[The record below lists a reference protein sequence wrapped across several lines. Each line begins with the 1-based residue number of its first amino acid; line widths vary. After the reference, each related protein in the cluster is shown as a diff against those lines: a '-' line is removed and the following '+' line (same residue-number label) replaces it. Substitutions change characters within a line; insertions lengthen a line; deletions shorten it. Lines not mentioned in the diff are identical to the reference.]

1 MNSKDSSA
9 VSGWDMSDHSVLLNV
24 GDGAFF
30 SIDRA
35 TLGYQAF
42 LESMSEIVLGQGAED
57 DVGQS
62 IIHFVDK
69 LREQLPACAKDCHP
83 SNWYVN
89 PIYPALLFLSESN
102 LKELNHILVA
112 VEAWVEK
119 GSSIP
124 TVGPQREWQST
135 LRSVQHDYIKC
146 HKAIN
151 VLCRHYYSATE
162 DALRCFSLAL
172 AETDDNRKI
181 STLVELYDFWIAI
194 AERAYNTTLMAES
207 FSRDF
212 GDVVNALSTYKT
224 SATKISDMFL
234 GAMNL
239 PDIKMMKNILSK
251 QNDLESQLRDLRLE
265 LATLRDK

>member
-1 MNSKDSSA
+1 M
-9 VSGWDMSDHSVLLNV
+9 
-24 GDGAFF
+24 
-30 SIDRA
+30 
-35 TLGYQAF
+35 
-42 LESMSEIVLGQGAED
+42 
-57 DVGQS
+57 
-62 IIHFVDK
+62 
-69 LREQLPACAKDCHP
+69 REQLPAGAKNCHP

-102 LKELNHILVA
+102 LKELNHILLV
-112 VEAWVEK
+112 VEAWVDK

-124 TVGPQREWQST
+124 TVGPQREWQSIF
-135 LRSVQHDYIKC
+135 RSVQYDHIQC
-146 HKAIN
+146 HKAI
-151 VLCRHYYSATE
+151 VALCSHYYSATE

-181 STLVELYDFWIAI
+181 NTLAQLYDFWIDV
-194 AERAYNTTLMAES
+194 AERAYNTALMAES

-212 GDVVNALSTYKT
+212 GHAVNALSAYKI
-224 SATKISDMFL
+224 SASKISDMFL

-239 PDIKMMKNILSK
+239 PNIKMMKNILSK